1 MAATHSTL
9 SHRVMPVIEPIC
21 HSRSGVDEQY
31 CSISK
36 IMMVVANAAA
46 GNEPWPCRKRK
57 ARRVETAGL
66 NQFSRG
72 VSYEVRDW

>member
-9 SHRVMPVIEPIC
+9 SHRVMPVIKAIC
-21 HSRSGVDEQY
+21 HSRSRVDEQY

-46 GNEPWPCRKRK
+46 GNEGWPCRKRK
-57 ARRVETAGL
+57 ARRVEAAGL
-66 NQFSRG
+66 
-72 VSYEVRDW
+72 

>member
-1 MAATHSTL
+1 M
-9 SHRVMPVIEPIC
+9 R
-21 HSRSGVDEQY
+21 
-31 CSISK
+31 
-36 IMMVVANAAA
+36 VVANAAA

-66 NQFSRG
+66 NQYSRG